1 MCVFTNDNVRSS
13 FERHDVVADG
23 SRISERDSLCS
34 QCNLWKDGDVGR
46 FRMGDVVLV
55 CCRGNGGPTTAAKDR
70 ITGRGAKEVLQN
82 EK

>member
-1 MCVFTNDNVRSS
+1 MCVITNNNVRSS

-23 SRISERDSLCS
+23 SGISERDSLCS
-34 QCNLWKDGDVGR
+34 QCNLWKEGDVGR
-46 FRMGDVVLV
+46 FRMGDVVMV